1 MTGRTQGPWAYQEQN
16 DAYTHIVRGPNN
28 RFICQLSQDSSGE
41 SERTAR
47 LIAAA
52 PELLDALVKAE
63 RMFREIGFIA
73 AADKERP
80 ESLWN
85 EISAVIADANGGR
98 P

>member
-1 MTGRTQGPWAYQEQN
+1 M
-16 DAYTHIVRGPNN
+16 RGPNN

-41 SERTAR
+41 TERTAR

-63 RMFREIGFIA
+63 TR
-73 AADKERP
+73 
-80 ESLWN
+80 
-85 EISAVIADANGGR
+85 SA